1 MCKLFGYTKQAFY
14 KARSNSSKKT
24 VAEQEIK
31 EMVLNIRHKLPRTGV
46 RKLHVMLRE
55 SMSRKNMWVGR
66 DKLFGILRSQH
77 LLVQRKRKY
86 TRTTDSKHW
95 MRKYPNLT
103 KDLELTMPEQLWVS
117 DITYLQTV
125 AGNEY
130 LHLVTDAGSKL
141 IMGYEVCGD
150 MKAVSTK
157 KALEMA
163 ISKREYEH
171 QLIHHSDRGL
181 QYCSYDYI
189 RLLSHNNITISMTEN
204 GDPYENAV
212 AERVNGIL
220 KDEFGLDAVFKG
232 KAQLYKQVHQAI
244 ELYNQMR
251 LHSSVNMLTPRQAHS
266 KPKIFVKRWKKK
278 EPSK

>member
-1 MCKLFGYTKQAFY
+1 MSHK
-14 KARSNSSKKT
+14 
-24 VAEQEIK
+24 
-31 EMVLNIRHKLPRTGV
+31 NIT
-46 RKLHVMLRE
+46 
-55 SMSRKNMWVGR
+55 VGR

-77 LLVQRKRKY
+77 LLVQRKSKY
-86 TRTTDSKHW
+86 TRTTDSKRW

-103 KDLELTMPEQLWVS
+103 KGLELTRPEQLWVS

-125 AGNEY
+125 GGNEY
-130 LHLVTDAGSKL
+130 LHLVTDSGSKL

-150 MKAVSTK
+150 MKSASTK

-163 ISKREYEH
+163 IGKREYKH
-171 QLIHHSDRGL
+171 KLIQHSDRGV

-189 RLLSHNNITISMTEN
+189 RLLSKNHIKISMTEN

-220 KDEFGLDAVFKG
+220 KDEFGLDGVFQG
-232 KAQLYKQVHQAI
+232 KDQLYEQVHQAI

-251 LHSSVNMLTPRQAHS
+251 LHSSINMLTPRQAHS
-266 KPKIFVKRWKKK
+266 KPKIFVKRWTKK